1 MQINR
6 RGWTLVEMMV
16 VILVI
21 SVLVALSLSIGS
33 AVLQGSEEQ
42 RTKNALAVLDSAMQT
57 HMVEELG
64 SSFTYGYPGDLAL
77 RYTVETDVAALRANG
92 SCGNCNGTAVERS
105 TTAFAGLPTEDELQ
119 CFMWAQLEGCETFDS
134 DDDVYAGV
142 SAACF
147 WHLSSHP
154 GSREIIAGMESNLLQ
169 KMTYQLG
176 VGDEQEIL
184 QEPSIMPRDAWGN
197 PIIIVLPGRDWDDR
211 ADGAAFG
218 NPKRQDED
226 RTIRT
231 KEEQVLGSALQGE
244 AYFVSA
250 GPDGKFGNI
259 HNDGMLVDGF
269 TPNPN
274 DSDFQAALDN
284 IYSYEV
290 HTW

>member
-1 MQINR
+1 M
-6 RGWTLVEMMV
+6 GA
-16 VILVI
+16 
-21 SVLVALSLSIGS
+21 S
-33 AVLQGSEEQ
+33 
-42 RTKNALAVLDSAMQT
+42 
-57 HMVEELG
+57 
-64 SSFTYGYPGDLAL
+64 
-77 RYTVETDVAALRANG
+77 G
-92 SCGNCNGTAVERS
+92 SCGNCNGTAAESLDYREG
-105 TTAFAGLPTEDELQ
+105 GLPTEDELQ
-119 CFMWAQLEGCETFDS
+119 CFMWAQLEGCATFDS

-169 KMTYQLG
+169 KMMYRLG
-176 VGDEQEIL
+176 NDEQEN
-184 QEPSIMPRDAWGN
+184 SIMPRDAWGN

-231 KEEQVLGSALQGE
+231 KEEQLLGSALQGE

-274 DSDFQAALDN
+274 DSDFKAALDN
-284 IYSYEV
+284 LYSYEV